1 LKPRYELAEVID
13 RFREDFQH
21 KHSPNGYVKRTLS
34 ALKHCRTSSLGG
46 HVDKCDECG
55 HIRIS
60 YNSCRNRH
68 CPKCQNTQRE
78 AWVEN
83 RKQDLLPVPYFHVVF
98 TVPDTLNSL
107 FLHKPADLYNLLFAS
122 TWETIAQFSYTKLHA
137 ETGMVAIL
145 HTWGQNLS
153 LHPHIHCVVPGGG
166 INFKGQWKQVSTSEN
181 GKVFLFRVE
190 NLSNVFRGKFIGS
203 LKKKLPQTKE
213 FINDLY
219 KTDWV
224 VYSKEPFGGPDQVIE
239 YLGRYTHKVA
249 IGNHRLLNID
259 ETGVSF
265 SWRDYRDNKEKVMP
279 LEGAEFLRRFCM
291 HILPKRFVRIRHYG
305 LLSTARRQDLR
316 ELQQAFGINTPEIRE
331 KKHWKEVCR
340 EHLNYDPDICPQCG
354 KGHMLTIEMFF
365 GPRPPP
371 LPLAAL
377 IEVFVKS
384 EINIKPVLRR
394 T

>member
-1 LKPRYELAEVID
+1 MKPRYELAEVID
-13 RFREDFQH
+13 RFGEEFEH
-21 KHSPNGYVKRTLS
+21 KHSPNSYVKRTLS
-34 ALKHCRTSSLGG
+34 ALKRCRTSSLGG

-78 AWVEN
+78 AWVED

-107 FLHKPADLYNLLFAS
+107 FLHHPADLYNLLFAS
-122 TWETIAQFSYTKLHA
+122 TWETIAQFSYTQLHA

-166 INFKGQWKQVSTSEN
+166 INFRGQWKQVSTSDN

-190 NLSNVFRGKFIGS
+190 NLSNVFRGKFIGA
-203 LKKKLPQTKE
+203 LKKKLPQEKK

-219 KTDWV
+219 KTPWV
-224 VYSKEPFGGPDQVIE
+224 VYSKEPFSGPEQVIE

-249 IGNHRLLNID
+249 IGNHRLLNVD

-265 SWRDYRDNKEKVMP
+265 SWRDYRDNIVKVMP
-279 LEGAEFLRRFCM
+279 LEGAEFLRRFCL
-291 HILPKRFVRIRHYG
+291 HVLPKRFVRIRHYG
-305 LLSTARRQDLR
+305 LLSTSRRQELR
-316 ELQQAFGINTPEIRE
+316 ELQLAFGINTPKVRE

-340 EHLNYDPDICPQCG
+340 EHLKYDPDICPQCG
-354 KGHMLTIEMFF
+354 KGQYVNY
-365 GPRPPP
+365 RD
-371 LPLAAL
+371 
-377 IEVFVKS
+377 VFWPTSTPTATGCV
-384 EINIKPVLRR
+384 N
-394 T
+394 

>member
-1 LKPRYELAEVID
+1 LKPRHELAEIID
-13 RFREDFQH
+13 RFGDDFEH
-21 KHSPNGYVKRTLS
+21 KHSPNSYVKRTLS
-34 ALKHCRTSSLGG
+34 ALKRCRTSSLGG
-46 HVDKCDECG
+46 HVDKCDACG

-68 CPKCQNTQRE
+68 CPKCQNTHRE
-78 AWVEN
+78 AWVED

-107 FLHKPADLYNLLFAS
+107 FLEYPADLYNLLFAS
-122 TWETIAQFSYTKLHA
+122 TWETIAQFSYTQLHA

-153 LHPHIHCVVPGGG
+153 LHPHIHCIVPGGG

-181 GKVFLFRVE
+181 GKVFLFSVE
-190 NLSNVFRGKFIGS
+190 NLSNVFRGKFIGA
-203 LKKKLPQTKE
+203 LKKQMPQTKR

-219 KTDWV
+219 KTSWV
-224 VYSKEPFGGPDQVIE
+224 VYSKEPFAGTEQVIE

-249 IGNHRLLNID
+249 IGNHRLLNVD
-259 ETGVSF
+259 ETGVRF
-265 SWRDYRDNKEKVMP
+265 SWRDYRDNKVKVMP
-279 LEGAEFLRRFCM
+279 LAGAEFLRRFCM

-305 LLSTARRQDLR
+305 LLSTARRGDLR
-316 ELQQAFGINTPEIRE
+316 ELQQAFGIGIPKVRE

-340 EHLNYDPDICPQCG
+340 QHLNYDPDICPQCG
-354 KGHMLTIEMFF
+354 KGHMSTIEMFF

-371 LPLAAL
+371 LPLAVS
-377 IEVFVKS
+377 IESFEKS
-384 EINIKPVLRR
+384 
-394 T
+394 

>member
-1 LKPRYELAEVID
+1 LKPRYELAEIID
-13 RFREDFQH
+13 RFGDEFEH
-21 KHSPNGYVKRTLS
+21 KHAPNSYERRTLS
-34 ALKHCRTSSLGG
+34 ALQRCRTSSLGG
-46 HVDKCDECG
+46 HVDKCDDCG

-83 RKQDLLPVPYFHVVF
+83 RKQDMLPVPYFHVVF
-98 TVPDTLNSL
+98 TIPDTLNSL
-107 FLHKPADLYNLLFAS
+107 FLQQPADLYNLLFTC
-122 TWETIAQFSYTKLHA
+122 TWETIAQFSYTNLHA

-166 INFKGQWKQVSTSEN
+166 INFRGQWKQVSTSDK
-181 GKVFLFRVE
+181 GKVFLFSVE
-190 NLSNVFRGKFIGS
+190 NLSNVFRGKFIGA
-203 LKKKLPQTKE
+203 LKKQLLQEKK
-213 FINDLY
+213 FINALY

-224 VYSKEPFGGPDQVIE
+224 VYSKEPFAGAEQVIE

-249 IGNHRLLNID
+249 IGNHRLLNVD

-265 SWRDYRDNKEKVMP
+265 SWRDYRDNKEKAMP

-305 LLSTARRQDLR
+305 LLSTARREELR
-316 ELQQAFGINTPEIRE
+316 ELQMAFGINSPKIRE
-331 KKHWKEVCR
+331 KKHWKDVCR
-340 EHLNYDPDICPQCG
+340 EHLNYDPDICPHCG
-354 KGHMLTIEMFF
+354 KGHMSTIEMFF

-371 LPLAAL
+371 LPMAAL
-377 IEVFVKS
+377 DEFFVKS
-384 EINIKPVLRR
+384 
-394 T
+394 

>member
-1 LKPRYELAEVID
+1 
-13 RFREDFQH
+13 
-21 KHSPNGYVKRTLS
+21 
-34 ALKHCRTSSLGG
+34 
-46 HVDKCDECG
+46 
-55 HIRIS
+55 
-60 YNSCRNRH
+60 
-68 CPKCQNTQRE
+68 
-78 AWVEN
+78 
-83 RKQDLLPVPYFHVVF
+83 VVF
-98 TVPDTLNSL
+98 TVPDKLNSL
-107 FLHKPADLYNLLFAS
+107 FLQKPADLYNLLFAS

-190 NLSNVFRGKFIGS
+190 NLSRVFRGKFISS
-203 LKKKLPQTKE
+203 LQKNLPQEKK

-219 KTDWV
+219 KTNWV
-224 VYSKEPFGGPDQVIE
+224 VYSKEPFAGTEQVIE

-249 IGNHRLLNID
+249 IGNHRLLKVD
-259 ETGVSF
+259 KTGVRF

-279 LEGAEFLRRFCM
+279 LEGAEFLRRFCQ

-305 LLSTARRQDLR
+305 LLSTTCRKELR

-331 KKHWKEVCR
+331 KKNWKDVCR

-354 KGHMLTIEMFF
+354 KGHMSTIELFF

-371 LPLAAL
+371 LSMAAL
-377 IEVFVKS
+377 NEYFVKS
-384 EINIKPVLRR
+384 
-394 T
+394 

>member
-1 LKPRYELAEVID
+1 LKPRYELAEIID
-13 RFREDFQH
+13 RFGEEFEE
-21 KHSPNGYVKRTLS
+21 KHSPNGYVKRILS
-34 ALKHCRTSSLGG
+34 ALKRCRTSSLGG

-78 AWVEN
+78 AWVES

-107 FLHKPADLYNLLFAS
+107 FLHQPADLYNLLFAC
-122 TWETIAQFSYTKLHA
+122 TWETIAQFSYTNLHA

-190 NLSNVFRGKFIGS
+190 NLSNVFRGKFIGA
-203 LKKKLPQTKE
+203 LKKNLPQTKK

-224 VYSKEPFGGPDQVIE
+224 VYSKEPFAGPEQVIE

-249 IGNHRLLNID
+249 IGNHRLLNVD
-259 ETGVSF
+259 ETGVRF
-265 SWRDYRDNKEKVMP
+265 SWRDYRDNNKEKVMS

-305 LLSTARRQDLR
+305 LLSTARRQELR
-316 ELQQAFGINTPEIRE
+316 ELQLVFGINAPKVRE
-331 KKHWKEVCR
+331 KKNWKDVCR

-354 KGHMLTIEMFF
+354 KGHMSTIEMFF

-371 LPLAAL
+371 LPRAAL
-377 IEVFVKS
+377 IGFFGKS
-384 EINIKPVLRR
+384 
-394 T
+394 